1 MRALAHSFACAF
13 ALCAIMPAA
22 ALGRE
27 TARISAR
34 FTPEHLAAATTVSFA
49 FRIAPAAEA
58 PAALLGIEVAYP
70 PTLGFATSGLGVAAC
85 SPEALEALGPA
96 ACPPDSRMGTGSALV
111 EIQIGPDLVE
121 ENVALTLFAGPSPDG
136 YLHLLVN
143 ASGRAPVIADVLLT
157 GVLLPGRIDIVVPPM
172 SSLPEAPYVAVA
184 QLQLTLGGNLTYYE
198 QVGRRRIAY
207 RPPGVGLPRNCPHGG
222 FQFAAR
228 FAFLDGEHASARASV
243 ACPRRG

>member
-1 MRALAHSFACAF
+1 MRALAHSFACAL
-13 ALCAIMPAA
+13 ALSAIMPAA

-34 FTPEHLAAATTVSFA
+34 FTPEHLAAATTLSFG
-49 FRIAPAAEA
+49 FRIAQAAEA
-58 PAALLGIEVAYP
+58 PAALLGIEIAYP

-111 EIQIGPDLVE
+111 EIQVGPELVE

-157 GVLLPGRIDIVVPPM
+157 GVLLPGRIDIAVPPIP
-172 SSLPEAPYVAVA
+172 SLPEAPYVAVA

-198 QVGRRRIAY
+198 QVGPRRIAY
-207 RPPGVGLPRNCPHGG
+207 RPPGVGLPRTCPHGG

-228 FAFLDGEHASARASV
+228 FTFLDGEHASARTSV
-243 ACPRRG
+243 ACPRHG